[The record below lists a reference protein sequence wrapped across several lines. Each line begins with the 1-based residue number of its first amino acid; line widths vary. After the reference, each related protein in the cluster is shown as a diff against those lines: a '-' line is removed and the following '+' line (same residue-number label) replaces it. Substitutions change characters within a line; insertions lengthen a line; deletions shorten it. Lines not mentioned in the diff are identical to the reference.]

1 MASAAKPLKSVFKGA
16 RGPAERN
23 PETDWEDGVEGSV
36 VTRVRAV
43 ISRVK
48 VDAENRIA
56 DERDQSSERIAD
68 LDSALQICTAAL
80 RHSRADNTE
89 LRKLNQKCHTK
100 IGVLEATMAGL
111 QKKFRNALDER
122 TQMQGAVEDAHND
135 IVRLEMETKRMS
147 ELLESINN
155 VKAETQMEPRP
166 GSRGSTGLNSRG
178 SARGEQNSRGSQASQ
193 SSQAS
198 RGSRRSSLSREAA
211 GGRGTGTP
219 PRTPESGRRGTPPDS
234 ARSNGSE
241 RQRRGSTRKSNSRE
255 SAGSK
260 SAGGGMAVAGEFDA
274 IADMP
279 GEEDALENM
288 DTHNMDTTLTLGRER
303 PGSPKKG
310 ASKGASKGVAK
321 GTPSVKIMPLSL
333 SPRVKGG
340 ERREDG
346 EGEGEGGGNGGGKL
360 GAGAGAGLVS
370 GGQGDA
376 GVEASL
382 AVLERVESR
391 LEKIEKKLGKGG
403 GCCTI
408 S

>member
-16 RGPAERN
+16 RGPREMN
-23 PETDWEDGVEGSV
+23 PETDWEDGVEGST

-48 VDAENRIA
+48 VDAENRVA
-56 DERDQSSERIAD
+56 DERDVSSERIAD
-68 LDSALQICTAAL
+68 LDSALQICTSAL

-147 ELLESINN
+147 ELLESINDA
-155 VKAETQMEPRP
+155 KAEVQIEPRP

-211 GGRGTGTP
+211 GRRGTGTP

-241 RQRRGSTRKSNSRE
+241 RQRRGSTRKLNSRE

-288 DTHNMDTTLTLGRER
+288 DNNIMDTTLTLGER

-310 ASKGASKGVAK
+310 ASKRLAK
-321 GTPSVKIMPLSL
+321 GSPSVKIMPLSP
-333 SPRVKGG
+333 SPRIGGG
-340 ERREDG
+340 EKREEEEDEG
-346 EGEGEGGGNGGGKL
+346 EGEGEGKSGKL

-376 GVEASL
+376 RSEASL

-391 LEKIEKKLGKGG
+391 LEKIEKKMGKGG